1 MSSGDCRVYGLHGET
16 LGDDCSSG
24 SSGTRDVHRDVLPD
38 PPAEVPVTR
47 LTGSVAGSGLSSDTS
62 REHRDQEASWRPYSW
77 GDHDSWGDNEWRGQW
92 ASHSDTSWGRWQ
104 WSWSEQDDSRGGRDR
119 HQQARPERHREP
131 RDSPGDREAPKADGR
146 DRAPRRHDSDDRRG
160 ADKKWA
166 EDGSTSAEDEPF
178 DPWLEAKR
186 RPTPADK
193 PPPQRDP
200 WEGYCRKPGAR
211 DSVWEGWQHFDYAD
225 ESDFEGRRL
234 RMASGGGNRPT
245 ERLSVP
251 TFNGEDGGDDVGTT
265 ARSYLRQVEAWRRM
279 TRLPA
284 AQQGLVL
291 YQNLAG
297 KAWVAAEEL
306 SVDKLSADNGVQ
318 YLVKWISG
326 RYLDLEITRIGKA
339 FSEFFRRLRRRP
351 GQSIRE
357 YNAEY
362 DRLHARLRE
371 VGCSLPE
378 DCAAWLYVD
387 RLQLE
392 ESAELN
398 LLASVGNSYS
408 LHKLQKAAVIQDRGL
423 RKPWE
428 GPGSRGK
435 KTHTAHFTGHDGG
448 DTSDT
453 DTRDDED
460 EGIPED
466 VAQAYVTYQSA
477 KQRYKDQQRARGYV
491 GGDNGPGNSSENK
504 DEKLKAMKARS
515 FCSGCGR
522 RGHWH
527 KDAECPKNKPGA
539 GLHPS
544 VKTDVKDI
552 SMCNVLPAEV
562 YATKYEGEFLL
573 GITDTACARTV
584 AGTQWLQKYTDALGK
599 LGHKPLLHK
608 ECEAYRFGTGKVHY
622 SAFYVI
628 LGFEL
633 GNKIVQ
639 VRTSIINGD
648 VPLLLSKGVLSRLG
662 MIYDVELG
670 RADFTKVGL
679 RGFELQMTTSGHPAI
694 PIIPAKVAEGV
705 STGLQ
710 AEDLR
715 LSSREQYTAYAVA
728 HGSFKT
734 PSTFN
739 IFFDKKLDPGA
750 RDMLCQEHLHQEAFL
765 AWWKNTGTIS
775 DFWLESPEA
784 WIRVHMTPRKVL
796 FNPSTWQTR
805 ATLQRE
811 MLLQTA
817 GEVRITEGVC
827 CVTGRWLEPI
837 VDHWKDGNIGEH
849 AFGFLWAGRTW
860 ISKRYSPNDLLS
872 TSDHG
877 TRAMPATTSGNQPDV
892 QGRAPQRGDST
903 WTCGPP
909 DVGGGGAQ
917 SRDHGAQGEPEG
929 EGPRGADAASDT
941 HDVVTVGGEGDRVGH
956 RLSHGDDKGQPHAPD
971 PRQHQ
976 HSRSRT

>member
-1 MSSGDCRVYGLHGET
+1 M
-16 LGDDCSSG
+16 
-24 SSGTRDVHRDVLPD
+24 
-38 PPAEVPVTR
+38 
-47 LTGSVAGSGLSSDTS
+47 
-62 REHRDQEASWRPYSW
+62 
-77 GDHDSWGDNEWRGQW
+77 
-92 ASHSDTSWGRWQ
+92 
-104 WSWSEQDDSRGGRDR
+104 
-119 HQQARPERHREP
+119 
-131 RDSPGDREAPKADGR
+131 
-146 DRAPRRHDSDDRRG
+146 
-160 ADKKWA
+160 
-166 EDGSTSAEDEPF
+166 
-178 DPWLEAKR
+178 
-186 RPTPADK
+186 
-193 PPPQRDP
+193 
-200 WEGYCRKPGAR
+200 
-211 DSVWEGWQHFDYAD
+211 
-225 ESDFEGRRL
+225 
-234 RMASGGGNRPT
+234 
-245 ERLSVP
+245 
-251 TFNGEDGGDDVGTT
+251 
-265 ARSYLRQVEAWRRM
+265 
-279 TRLPA
+279 
-284 AQQGLVL
+284 
-291 YQNLAG
+291 
-297 KAWVAAEEL
+297 
-306 SVDKLSADNGVQ
+306 
-318 YLVKWISG
+318 
-326 RYLDLEITRIGKA
+326 
-339 FSEFFRRLRRRP
+339 
-351 GQSIRE
+351 
-357 YNAEY
+357 
-362 DRLHARLRE
+362 
-371 VGCSLPE
+371 
-378 DCAAWLYVD
+378 
-387 RLQLE
+387 
-392 ESAELN
+392 
-398 LLASVGNSYS
+398 
-408 LHKLQKAAVIQDRGL
+408 IQDRGL

-448 DTSDT
+448 DTSDSV
-453 DTRDDED
+453 TRDDED

-694 PIIPAKVAEGV
+694 PIIPAKVAEDV

-909 DVGGGGAQ
+909 DVGGRGAQ

-976 HSRSRT
+976 HPRSRTYEDREISRISVCGDPRQLLRVGGQRADCLSESGPGVGPTGQVVPAPQAEACRRVQLHLDHASLPERTDFDGKRRTGIHDTISGFECHGQVVRLGSGERQELEVETASPPGHDRGERDGGGHRPEDRGGDRRAGDATGNSQGQGRGEGQVTEQEESEADGVEGDASRRDSYDAFRFCDPILGDSSSRGGSHDRKCCGSAEAVLTISEAEFVQSFSCKNEVLAAEHDSDLADDGTHFYDIEDETSEHHEGPEHQDDHPLFECRDLTLDDEAAFFYDSGDFSFATLLDLLKKYQVRLQKYGTKRANVIDSGTEVYCPFGAFVLGGVKGLTRA